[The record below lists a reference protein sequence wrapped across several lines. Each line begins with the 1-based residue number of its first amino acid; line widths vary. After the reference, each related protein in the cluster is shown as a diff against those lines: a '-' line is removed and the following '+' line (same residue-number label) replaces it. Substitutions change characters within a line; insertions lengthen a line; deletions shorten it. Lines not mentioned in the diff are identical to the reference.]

1 MTLIN
6 KLFNL
11 VLILSSKHNIDE
23 SHGIMHSMNILH
35 YTNILYESE
44 LYSCPNI
51 RNQEKM
57 IYVTAILHDMCDKKY
72 MNETEGIN
80 VICNFLEDKT
90 FLNKEEIEMSK
101 KIITTMS
108 YSKVKKDGFP
118 NLGHFQKAYHIV
130 READLL
136 TGYDFD
142 RAIIYHM
149 KNNGDNYLQAFNSA
163 SRLFNNRVFKH
174 NEDNLFLL
182 DYSKME
188 SNRLHQIALQRIN
201 IHKKILNK
209 LIF

>member
-1 MTLIN
+1 
-6 KLFNL
+6 
-11 VLILSSKHNIDE
+11 
-23 SHGIMHSMNILH
+23 
-35 YTNILYESE
+35 
-44 LYSCPNI
+44 
-51 RNQEKM
+51 
-57 IYVTAILHDMCDKKY
+57 
-72 MNETEGIN
+72 
-80 VICNFLEDKT
+80 
-90 FLNKEEIEMSK
+90 
-101 KIITTMS
+101 MS

-136 TGYDFD
+136 TGYDFY

-163 SRLFNNRVFKH
+163 SRLFNNRVFRH

-182 DYSKME
+182 KYSKME
-188 SNRLHQIALQRIN
+188 SKRLHRIASQRIN